1 MQLDRSKETLSTQI
15 STQSL
20 HYEQIQTQLSDMRAE
35 RDLLHTQLQSE
46 RGTMEQLQAL
56 ISTER
61 QKEYQSHIA
70 GKEKEEE
77 VRHLRELLAKLEAD
91 R

>member
-1 MQLDRSKETLSTQI
+1 MQLDRSKESLTTQM

-20 HYEQIQTQLSDMRAE
+20 HYEQVQSQMEDTRAE
-35 RDLLHTQLQSE
+35 RDLLHAQLRSEQS
-46 RGTMEQLQAL
+46 TMEQLQTL
-56 ISTER
+56 ISSER
-61 QKEYQSHIA
+61 QKEYHSHMV

-77 VRHLRELLAKLEAD
+77 ARHLRELLAKLEAD